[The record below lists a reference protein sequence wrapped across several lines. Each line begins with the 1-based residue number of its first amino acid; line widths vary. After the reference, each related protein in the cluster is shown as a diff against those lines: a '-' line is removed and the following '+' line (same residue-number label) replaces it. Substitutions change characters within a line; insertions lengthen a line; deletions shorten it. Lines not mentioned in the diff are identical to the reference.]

1 MPHNQHTFRQD
12 DKMVTGLLPGIHSH
26 STSQPV
32 VQSGRW
38 LILLVLVSIV
48 LTISGCSSII
58 SSSSHRLADNV
69 TKGLLS
75 QDDPDIAR
83 LGTPA
88 YLVLI
93 DGFIESDPNDAAML
107 TAGADMY
114 DAYASAFVKDSKR
127 SKRLT
132 QKAFDYGRRAL
143 CLQQNNTCDMDRLA
157 HTEFISVLNSVGK
170 DHIGPLYSYTITWIG
185 WIQAHRDNL
194 SAVANLP
201 KAQSAL
207 EHLLVLDENYKQGG
221 THMYLGVLH
230 SLIPPSLGG
239 KPDVA
244 KAHFERALELSEE
257 RNLMARV
264 LYAEYYTRMLFKRD
278 LHDKLL
284 KTVLDSDPHQP
295 GYTLSNVLAQERA
308 KALLDGADDFF

>member
-1 MPHNQHTFRQD
+1 MP
-12 DKMVTGLLPGIHSH
+12 LLLAAIA
-26 STSQPV
+26 
-32 VQSGRW
+32 
-38 LILLVLVSIV
+38 LSI
-48 LTISGCSSII
+48 SACSSII
-58 SSSSHRLADNV
+58 SSASNRLADNV

-93 DGFIESDPNDAAML
+93 DGFIENDPDDAAML
-107 TAGADMY
+107 SAGSELY
-114 DAYASAFVKDSKR
+114 SAYAGAFVKDNTR

-143 CLQQNNTCDMDRLA
+143 CLQQSNTCNMDRLP
-157 HTEFISVLNSVGK
+157 HTEFVSVIHSIDK
-170 DHIGPLYSYTITWIG
+170 DHVGALYSYAMSWIG
-185 WIQAHRDNL
+185 WIQAHRENL

-207 EHLLVLDENYKQGG
+207 EHVLTLDESFKQGG
-221 THMYLGVLH
+221 AHLYLGVLH

-239 KPDVA
+239 KPEIA
-244 KAHFERALELSEE
+244 KAHFERALEFSEG
-257 RNLMARV
+257 RNQMVRL
-264 LYAEYYTRMLFKRD
+264 LYAEHYARMLFKRD
-278 LHDKLL
+278 LHDELL
-284 KTVLDSDPHQP
+284 KVVLKADPHQT

-308 KALLDGADDFF
+308 QALLDSADDFF